1 MLSYGL
7 DILLNSKKWP
17 FGFMMIILTVRLPE
31 NHGWSS
37 VLTQPET
44 RRENTVQGGS
54 DEWEGRAYQAG
65 TC

>member
-1 MLSYGL
+1 
-7 DILLNSKKWP
+7 
-17 FGFMMIILTVRLPE
+17 MMIILTVRLPE

-44 RRENTVQGGS
+44 MRENTVQGGS
-54 DEWEGRAYQAG
+54 DEWGGRAYQAE